1 MLLRLLFV
9 GLAFVSGAVAL
20 SHELLWTRR
29 LIDLLGATEAVTGR
43 VLGLFF
49 LGLSLGGWLA
59 TRWSHAD
66 GNPAIRLALAEISI
80 AVLSLPAVFLPLW
93 ADGFVATLGTE
104 LLISWQGNVIKAML
118 AAAVVLPPAVA
129 MGTTMPMFMQV
140 IADLGGQIRRSGI
153 WIYSLNMIGGV
164 FGLWLVSTC
173 LLELT
178 GVHGAMICAAS
189 GNVLIGL
196 VSLGL
201 ANQVGKRNAANV
213 DPANELGED
222 NQIQPSVAFDASKFK
237 HVFVMAFLSGAVV
250 LAIEVLILRLLAL
263 VAPSSLQTTSALLA
277 NVILFLAIGSMA
289 VAFLNHI
296 KLSSQNQLILGV
308 VGAALFCLLCPL
320 ILYRTTD
327 QLISIRYLASLNGLT
342 IDSIGHYWFLLFGIV
357 ATSSGAAMFFFGLVF
372 PSILSIHSKHDPRGR
387 SIGLLLAAN
396 GLGGLV
402 GAELGNWFLVSQ
414 IGIYQGF
421 VILAVATAFAAILTC
436 FFTNR
441 KLVAA
446 GIAMIAVFAGI
457 VNFDSYQDLRY
468 LSPRAKKSFQIEQ
481 TCFSRDGVLAVAKEK
496 SGARSLLMNNQYV
509 LGSSGTAAEAAE
521 RRQLLVPWLLHPES
535 KKVCC
540 LGFAT
545 GISASGLEVL
555 DSPPE
560 ITSVELSEK
569 VVEVARQFFG
579 YQHQTFFQRSG
590 NRVVNEDART
600 FMTCAEEE
608 YDLIVADLF
617 RPHGAGESRL
627 FSIEHFKN
635 VKRALR
641 SGGLFCQWLP
651 AHQLNKRQ
659 FETIANTFLNVF
671 PNTLV
676 VNGGISTGTPTIG
689 LCAWKNDRPWQT
701 PELVQKIGEIRKQK
715 GVKDILSLNAQL
727 LVVGTLDKNNLSAV
741 PVNTLDNA
749 LLEIDAGKFWIT
761 KDLRKNRPPDDMDS
775 GFLFGDNWKKFMVQL
790 FESTQPVLDP
800 VHRKQYLQSLK

>member
-213 DPANELGED
+213 DPVSELGE
-222 NQIQPSVAFDASKFK
+222 NQPPVAFDASKFK

-277 NVILFLAIGSMA
+277 NVILFLAIGSVA
-289 VAFLNHI
+289 VALWNYI
-296 KLSSQNQLILGV
+296 KLSSENQLILGV
-308 VGAALFCLLCPL
+308 VGAALFCFLCPL
-320 ILYRTTD
+320 ILYQTTD

-342 IDSIGHYWFLLFGIV
+342 IDSIGHYWLLLFGIV

-421 VILAVATAFAAILTC
+421 VILAVATALAAILTC

-701 PELVQKIGEIRKQK
+701 PELVQKIGEIREQK

-727 LVVGTLDKNNLSAV
+727 LVVGTLDKNNLSTV

-761 KDLRKNRPPDDMDS
+761 KDLRKNRPPDDLDS